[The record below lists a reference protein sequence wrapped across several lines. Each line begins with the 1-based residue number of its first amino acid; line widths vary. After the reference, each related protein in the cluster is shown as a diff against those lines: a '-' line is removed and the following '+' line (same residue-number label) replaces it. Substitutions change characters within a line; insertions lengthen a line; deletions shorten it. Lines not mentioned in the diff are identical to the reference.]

1 MTKKDRRSCFTGAA
15 VAFALTAFF
24 AVSGAADQAFAA
36 GNANGTTEI
45 EVGVAVET
53 IDTVSY
59 DVPLYYVLCVAN
71 DTDTRAAEV
80 ILPQEDS
87 YYIKNISQQRK
98 VAVTGL
104 SVSSVPGADWSLAD
118 TIDNA
123 NQTGKN
129 IRMTV
134 GGVSLPALNAGAQD
148 SKDADV
154 VPKTGNNTFYKDGA
168 YQPIGKDT
176 AMTIPVTAQVSEA
189 YQVSDAAD
197 GKAAAQFRLTY
208 KVSPVDNNGKILQ
221 ADYDGPAPAQAP

>member
-24 AVSGAADQAFAA
+24 AVPGAADQAFAA

-118 TIDNA
+118 TIDP
-123 NQTGKN
+123 TDSTSKV
-129 IRMTV
+129 IHMTV
-134 GGVSLPALNAGAQD
+134 GGVSLPALAAGAAD
-148 SKDADV
+148 SQSADII
-154 VPKTGNNTFYKDGA
+154 PQAGQTGNTFYKDGK
-168 YQPIGKDT
+168 YQLIKQDVGLV
-176 AMTIPVTAQVSEA
+176 IPVTAEVSEA
-189 YQVSDAAD
+189 YQVPDAAD
-197 GKAAAQFRLTY
+197 GKTAAQFRLNY
-208 KVSPVDNNGKILQ
+208 QVSPVDENGNILK
-221 ADYDGPAPAQAP
+221 ADYDGPAPTP